1 MKKLLFIA
9 LFISLVSCAVRKS
22 QLPRDVESQFNYA
35 MELFNKGKYSKAIEI
50 FKNIVFNYPTSEYVD
65 KAQYYL
71 AKSYKE
77 SRDYDD
83 AILEYQFLISTFPTS
98 EYAEIGYIELAE
110 SYLKKSSDPRK
121 DLKNVHL
128 AIKYAKDFLARY
140 PDSPYREKAQKVIQ
154 EAREIL
160 AERLLYIAETYEKLN
175 HFNSALVYIDILLEE
190 YPDVPAHLK
199 AQILKAAILL
209 KQGKMEEART
219 IVQNLERNNIK
230 DKKYQKKL
238 NSILHKLNLK

>member
-22 QLPRDVESQFNYA
+22 KLPRDVESQFNYA
-35 MELFNKGKYSKAIEI
+35 MELYNQGKYSKAIEI

-121 DLKNVHL
+121 DLKNIHL
-128 AIKYAKDFLARY
+128 AIKYAQNFVAKY
-140 PDSPYREKAQKVIQ
+140 PDSPYKEKAQEVIH

-160 AERLLYIAETYEKLN
+160 AERLLYIAETYKKLG
-175 HFNSALVYIDILLEE
+175 HLNSALVYIDILLQQ
-190 YPDVPAHLK
+190 YPDVPAHLR
-199 AQILKAAILL
+199 ALILKAEILFE
-209 KQGKMEEART
+209 QGKREEAKS
-219 IVQNLERNNIK
+219 VVENLSPNKIDDEKYRKKLISLRQKLNIK
-230 DKKYQKKL
+230 
-238 NSILHKLNLK
+238 

>member
-22 QLPRDVESQFNYA
+22 KLPRDVESQFNYA
-35 MELFNKGKYSKAIEI
+35 MELYNQGKYSKAIEI

-121 DLKNVHL
+121 DLKNIHL
-128 AIKYAKDFLARY
+128 AIKYAQNFVAKY
-140 PDSPYREKAQKVIQ
+140 PDSPYKEKAQEVIH

-160 AERLLYIAETYEKLN
+160 AERLLYIAETYKKLG
-175 HFNSALVYIDILLEE
+175 HLNSALVYIDILLQQ
-190 YPDVPAHLK
+190 YPDVPAHLR
-199 AQILKAAILL
+199 ALILKAEILFE
-209 KQGKMEEART
+209 QGKREEAKS
-219 IVQNLERNNIK
+219 VVENLSPNNID

-238 NSILHKLNLK
+238 NSLQQKLNIK

>member
-1 MKKLLFIA
+1 MKKIFYLT
-9 LFISLVSCAVRKS
+9 LFISLISCATRKS
-22 QLPRDVESQFNYA
+22 QLSRDVESQYNYA
-35 MELFNKGKYSKAIEI
+35 MELYNEGKYSKAIEI
-50 FKNIVFNYPTSEYVD
+50 FKNIVFNYPTSQYVD

-77 SRDYDD
+77 SHDYED

-110 SYLKKSSDPRK
+110 CYLKKSSDPRK
-121 DLKNVHL
+121 DLKNIHL
-128 AIKYAKDFLARY
+128 AIKYAQDFEAKY
-140 PDSPYREKAQKVIQ
+140 PDSPYKEKAQKVIH

-160 AERLLYIAETYEKLN
+160 AERLLYIAETYKKLD
-175 HFNSALVYIDILLEE
+175 HLNSALVYIDILLQQ

-199 AQILKAAILL
+199 ALILKAEILFE
-209 KQGKMEEART
+209 QGKRKEAKS
-219 IVQNLERNNIK
+219 VVENLDPNSID

-238 NSILHKLNLK
+238 NSLRQKLNI